1 MLNGTLFNGSS
12 SNGASSCPV
21 QGSQGCNQCG
31 EKRSVLPYVFPTQ
44 SGKKE
49 FCSEPCLSGYRNAQK
64 GIHTLSIQVRVTT
77 CFEKRSLYS
86 NNAQRSEPANTKRMK
101 FQIRYWVNFELMVCT

>member
-64 GIHTLSIQVRVTT
+64 GIHTLSIQVRQHVLRKVICILTMH
-77 CFEKRSLYS
+77 KSRS
-86 NNAQRSEPANTKRMK
+86 Q
-101 FQIRYWVNFELMVCT
+101 QIPKGLN